1 MAFVNERSHPDL
13 YFALRGGM
21 NNFGI
26 VTHFTMRAVDQGQM
40 YSGQRT
46 YSPDKRSTI
55 TDQAYELTTR
65 WKNDTAM
72 SFYYSFGYDQQ
83 TNNYS
88 LAVSQEYS
96 QPVSSPAPFNRLNQI
111 PFETST
117 LRVGQLTEFTE
128 EVASATPPGGR

>member
-1 MAFVNERSHPDL
+1 MNERTHPDL

-26 VTHFTMRAVDQGQM
+26 VTYFTMRAVEQRQM
-40 YSGQRT
+40 YSGQKSYTADQRT
-46 YSPDKRSTI
+46 AI

-72 SFYYSFGYDQQ
+72 SFYYNFGYDQE
-83 TNNYS
+83 TNEYDLS
-88 LAVSQEYS
+88 VTQEYA
-96 QPVSSPAPFNRLNQI
+96 QPILNPAAFRELNQI
-111 PFETST
+111 PFESST
-117 LRVGQLTEFTE
+117 LRVDWLTEFSK